1 MTMTGCTSEEILAWM
16 QAHPAPGGHP
26 LVELAAQFGLS
37 PELMRDRLLR
47 LVNTGQLAQSEPIT
61 GFADANPSYTLT
73 TAD

>member
-1 MTMTGCTSEEILAWM
+1 MSGESSDEILTWM
-16 QAHPAPGGHP
+16 QTHPNGDGYP

-37 PELMRDRLLR
+37 PERMRDRLLR

-73 TAD
+73 GIAD

>member
-1 MTMTGCTSEEILAWM
+1 MSGESSEEILVWM
-16 QAHPAPGGHP
+16 QANPTTDGHP

-37 PELMRDRLLR
+37 PERMRDRLLR
-47 LVNTGQLAQSEPIT
+47 LVNSGQLAQSEPIT